1 MTLAHRSTSKSTT
14 APEPTA
20 LSPGSGEFAGGA
32 FERLNPADGL
42 FLRADHLKEMQQ
54 YTSDLA
60 AAVGAGLGPGVASG
74 FKCTLSENHD
84 AVQVTGGLAFAQGQP
99 LRSTQMATVSLKELS
114 PAATDFWVVEIVA
127 ASWPFG
133 SEPVYGGLCEDPCGK
148 GSGIHPFTAE
158 GIELR
163 LRNDTFPNFGD
174 GLQKLR
180 RNRLASYY
188 FERER
193 KYGGESSPSP
203 NAPWLLPINGQIGSI
218 TEHPWPDGTG
228 SWDDAA
234 VPLGVVWKDGEEWQL
249 DVWTARRDLGDPTP
263 AAAWQWRLGWR
274 PRSVF
279 IAQVLQFQAQLA
291 DVRIGE
297 RAEPSANQKKA
308 VEYIEAIRKRARAE
322 KMLADLADCARLIS
336 EGEFVSLVD
345 LGFDELPPA
354 GYLPFK
360 VSSSIEEMQQ
370 SADELF
376 GSEVEVVVRECRA
389 DYVAHAVEEAQHMD
403 RIPLDAP
410 LKRKPR
416 IDLLVP
422 RADLVDLVATNGIDS
437 YRWAAFVRHRDDQR
451 EEPPRDRVDVFLW
464 TANRDEM
471 HMLDIDEDR
480 SRFLQQVVDQ
490 LADQPGQHDK
500 LQALGS
506 VSYPQAEWGVP
517 VDERKEPAWQ
527 TVHKAV
533 NTGKVRCAVLGVASA
548 PDRQSLAAARATL
561 FVAPQRDDPSPA
573 SMSLPPAYVA
583 VAPKLPAEAIVVIV
597 VQDDG

>member
-14 APEPTA
+14 NPEPSA

-42 FLRADHLKEMQQ
+42 FLRAEHLDKMQQ
-54 YTSDLA
+54 YTTDLA
-60 AAVGAGLGPGVASG
+60 AAVGAGLGPGVAYG
-74 FKCTLSENHD
+74 FKCTLSEKKD
-84 AVQVTGGLAFAQGQP
+84 AVQVTGGLAFAKGQP
-99 LRSTQMATVSLKELS
+99 LRSTQMATASLKELA
-114 PAATDFWVVEIVA
+114 PTAIDFWVVEIIP
-127 ASWPFG
+127 ASWSFG

-148 GSGIHPFTAE
+148 GSGIRPFTAE

-163 LRNDTFPNFGD
+163 LRHDTFPKFGE
-174 GLQKLR
+174 GLQKFR

-218 TEHPWPDGTG
+218 TNHPWPDGTG

-279 IAQVLQFQAQLA
+279 IAQVLQFQAELE

-308 VEYIEAIRKRARAE
+308 VEYIEAIRGRARSE
-322 KMLADLADCARLIS
+322 KMIADLADCARLIS

-345 LGFDELPPA
+345 LGFEELPPA
-354 GYLPFK
+354 GYLAFQH
-360 VSSSIEEMQQ
+360 SSSIETMQQ
-370 SADELF
+370 AAEDLF
-376 GSEVEVVVRECRA
+376 GSGVVVVARECRA

-410 LKRKPR
+410 LNRKPQ

-437 YRWAAFVRHRDDQR
+437 YGWAAFVRYRDDQR
-451 EEPPRDRVDVFLW
+451 EEPPRDRVDVYLSKNIDDIGRLEDDVQRPDLW
-464 TANRDEM
+464 KE
-471 HMLDIDEDR
+471 
-480 SRFLQQVVDQ
+480 VVEQ
-490 LADQPGQHDK
+490 LADPHGAHHE
-500 LQALGS
+500 LQALGA
-506 VSYPQAEWGVP
+506 VSYPQAEWGLPIDV
-517 VDERKEPAWQ
+517 ELAWQ
-527 TVHKAV
+527 AVHDRV
-533 NTGKVRCAVLGVASA
+533 NAKDVRCAVLGVARA
-548 PDRQSLAAARATL
+548 PDRQSLAAARAAL
-561 FVAPQRDDPSPA
+561 FVAPQPDEPSPVT
-573 SMSLPPAYVA
+573 MSLPPTYVV
-583 VAPKLPAEAIVVIV
+583 VAPKLPAEAIVVFV
-597 VQDDG
+597 GPKQD